1 MIGRV
6 RPRTRTTHPYWP
18 YRETAHETINR
29 RATASTCAGV
39 AGSSSF
45 DASSAMDC
53 RNDDST
59 PDLLKLVVGDELL
72 PGLFELVTGDDLP
85 QPLTAAVTI
94 KTPSTRCIRR
104 TL

>member
-1 MIGRV
+1 
-6 RPRTRTTHPYWP
+6 
-18 YRETAHETINR
+18 
-29 RATASTCAGV
+29 
-39 AGSSSF
+39 
-45 DASSAMDC
+45 MDC